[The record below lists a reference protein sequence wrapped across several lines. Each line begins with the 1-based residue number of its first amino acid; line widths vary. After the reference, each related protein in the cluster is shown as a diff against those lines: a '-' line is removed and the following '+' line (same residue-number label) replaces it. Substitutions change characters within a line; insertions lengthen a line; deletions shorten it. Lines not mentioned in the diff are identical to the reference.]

1 MWISSAENIK
11 WSTENEISAEKGS
24 ELLIGDAVGA
34 EKTRCCR
41 RERIIPILI

>member
-1 MWISSAENIK
+1 MWISSTENIK
-11 WSTENEISAEKGS
+11 WSTENELSAEKGS

-34 EKTRCCR
+34 ENTRCCR